1 MSSIFFYDI
10 PEVKGCYKIDLCKF
24 PNIRSYVAK
33 FSSSIYIFYSV
44 SGSYYIWIREYFASH
59 NVNSHQALEKGKI

>member
-44 SGSYYIWIREYFASH
+44 SGSYYIWFREF
-59 NVNSHQALEKGKI
+59 NVNSHQALEKGKIYDK